1 MFDLQTDC
9 LSSSCLS
16 FPQVLSALS
25 AGLQAPAASLISSPH
40 LEARRIP
47 ERRRCELRC
56 ADGRMYRVSRL
67 SSGRQTLREEIYSSS
82 FLLVVLEVSRSAS
95 SVLTEISKQILT
107 FLQEPPAG
115 HEIQM
120 SVKCVQS
127 YQCQSM
133 WSLWTDGERT
143 RKNGDVVPVS
153 WVYFLDQALVIV

>member
-47 ERRRCELRC
+47 ERRRCELRR
-56 ADGRMYRVSRL
+56 ADGRMYRVSQVVERETNTE
-67 SSGRQTLREEIYSSS
+67 GRDLFIFFSAT
-82 FLLVVLEVSRSAS
+82 FWTHDLLVVLEVSRSAS
-95 SVLTEISKQILT
+95 S
-107 FLQEPPAG
+107 FLLEPPAG